1 MMKTTTVG
9 LEDAQLRPRTGVD
22 GVWDRLIGPG
32 ATRAESA
39 IVAVGAMFCAAAVV
53 TYAVGADLGWSA
65 LQLVV
70 AAIFALDIGGGVAAN
85 ASNSAKRWFHRSGQG
100 FLEHFGFVLAHVHP
114 FAMALVFP
122 SFSWGTAAVI
132 YAYLIVAA
140 VTVLVM
146 PLYLIRLVA
155 FVLYSAALLG
165 GLYALDVPLG
175 LEWFVPMFFM
185 KLLVA
190 HLLPEKAHHP
200 NKGEV

>member
-1 MMKTTTVG
+1 
-9 LEDAQLRPRTGVD
+9 L
-22 GVWDRLIGPG
+22 
-32 ATRAESA
+32 
-39 IVAVGAMFCAAAVV
+39 
-53 TYAVGADLGWSA
+53 
-65 LQLVV
+65 
-70 AAIFALDIGGGVAAN
+70 
-85 ASNSAKRWFHRSGQG
+85 
-100 FLEHFGFVLAHVHP
+100 
-114 FAMALVFP
+114 
-122 SFSWGTAAVI
+122 I

-146 PLYLIRLVA
+146 SLYLKRLVA

-165 GLYALDVPLG
+165 GLYVLDVPLG